1 MSKAIKLNPD
11 PGVVDVL
18 TAGLACWTSIREISF
33 RILWAA
39 SIMVII
45 GPQSQAVS
53 LPALVRFREKS
64 RMCNCAVHAGYLG
77 IARQSTSGKKVRTI
91 WVRNFYE
98 DINKA
103 RTDLNYT

>member
-1 MSKAIKLNPD
+1 MFKAIKLNPD

-53 LPALVRFREKS
+53 LHALVRFREKS

-77 IARQSTSGKKVRTI
+77 IASKVRVEKRCEQFGSGTFTRI
-91 WVRNFYE
+91 LTKPE
-98 DINKA
+98 Q
-103 RTDLNYT
+103 T